1 MKMYVSHTNVQ
12 RAKQKSLL
20 ENHVEHVYNDV
31 TRTNYEKEN
40 HENYYGKK
48 TSVKKSRSNKKIVHL
63 LDRERKENDKTKRIH
78 CFTKS
83 LKVTV

>member
-1 MKMYVSHTNVQ
+1 MYVSHTNVQ

-20 ENHVEHVYNDV
+20 GNHVRHVYNDV

-48 TSVKKSRSNKKIVHL
+48 TNVTKTRRNKKTVHF
-63 LDRERKENDKTKRIH
+63 LDEERQENDKRKRIRSFAKSIR
-78 CFTKS
+78 FT
-83 LKVTV
+83 V

>member
-20 ENHVEHVYNDV
+20 ENDVEHVYNDV

-40 HENYYGKK
+40 HENYYGSKNKYYKIKK
-48 TSVKKSRSNKKIVHL
+48 K
-63 LDRERKENDKTKRIH
+63 
-78 CFTKS
+78 
-83 LKVTV
+83 